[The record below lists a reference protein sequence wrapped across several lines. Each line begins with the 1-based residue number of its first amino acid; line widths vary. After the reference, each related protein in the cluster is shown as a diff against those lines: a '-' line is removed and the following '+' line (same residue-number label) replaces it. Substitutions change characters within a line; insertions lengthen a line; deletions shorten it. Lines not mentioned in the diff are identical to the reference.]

1 MAKAKYTGRARTG
14 GAMAEVAGQD
24 NPRRALILAGDRVGL
39 SVMQAQDVPSCAL
52 WNQDLDFTARLGVP
66 GEAHTLEARQDFY
79 ERNARITGS
88 SAEFSIIELDIGQ
101 LIGFGGLFDITRAM
115 TATMSVGIGDPA
127 RRNSGFGT
135 EANQLICEYGFFFR
149 SLHSIKVEVHA
160 FNEEAIRLYER
171 LGFKIV
177 GRLRGA
183 NLLNNRR
190 YDEVIMD
197 LLHCEIDLK
206 HVGRFLSLENRGV

>member
-1 MAKAKYTGRARTG
+1 
-14 GAMAEVAGQD
+14 MAEVAGQD
-24 NPRRALILAGDRVGL
+24 NPRRAMILAGERVGL
-39 SVMQAQDVPSCAL
+39 SVMQAQDVPSFAR

-79 ERNARITGS
+79 ERNSRITDS
-88 SAEFSIIELDIGQ
+88 SAEFSIIELDTGQ
-101 LIGFGGLFDITRAM
+101 LVGFGGLFDITRAM
-115 TATMSVGIGDPA
+115 TATIFVGIGDPA
-127 RRNSGFGT
+127 QRKRGFGT
-135 EANQLICEYGFFFR
+135 EATRLICEYGFFFR

-160 FNEEAIRLYER
+160 FNVEAIRLYER

-206 HVGRFLSLENRGV
+206 HIGRFQSLENIGG